1 MYEPMCCVPNQNT
14 PPAGQLKEQAASSPK
29 FEAEL
34 KVAQGKLHDATE
46 TIRTVKAAASVASA
60 RKLQQNKQS

>member
-1 MYEPMCCVPNQNT
+1 MYEPMCCAPNQNT

-46 TIRTVKAAASVASA
+46 TIKAAASVASA

>member
-1 MYEPMCCVPNQNT
+1 MCCAPNQNT

-34 KVAQGKLHDATE
+34 KVAQGKLHDTE
-46 TIRTVKAAASVASA
+46 TIRTVKTAATVASA